1 MIYIRR
7 NNMKLFM
14 KLQELGAKYIQHAE
28 AWENCFLLF
37 ESEDWGLMFR
47 ACTVAYAK
55 TKNAKDYGKDTDKFL
70 SVINVKRRYPR
81 ICLQ

>member
-37 ESEDWGLMFR
+37 D
-47 ACTVAYAK
+47 
-55 TKNAKDYGKDTDKFL
+55 
-70 SVINVKRRYPR
+70 
-81 ICLQ
+81 